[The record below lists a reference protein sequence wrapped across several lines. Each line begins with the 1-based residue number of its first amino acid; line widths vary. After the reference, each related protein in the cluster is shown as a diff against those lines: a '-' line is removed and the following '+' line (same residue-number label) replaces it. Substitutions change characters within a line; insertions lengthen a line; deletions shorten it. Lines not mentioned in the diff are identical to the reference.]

1 MNQTA
6 NTSSKKRRMRLPLYA
21 AGGAVVGF
29 ISSAAIT
36 KLPSDLNWT
45 LSVYYDYDLLF
56 ALIALVVLVTMIWNS
71 ISLART
77 PSVRPEEDD
86 DADDMEDHHSLMSPA
101 ERSLGN
107 AMMLSSF
114 GVIASFAWVALALSL
129 YASSRD
135 LPQSSNLFTL
145 GNLVAACI
153 AVIIVVVLQSATIKR
168 YNRYFPDRALDLNSR
183 NMKKDHFEKLDEG
196 EKWIV
201 YRAAYRSFQM
211 MNLLLGVGMAVSV
224 LYSILYNFVAFP
236 IVLLSV
242 IWMIN
247 LGVYFRETYRAQKQ

>member
-6 NTSSKKRRMRLPLYA
+6 NSSSKKRRMRLPLYA

-29 ISSAAIT
+29 ISSAMFT
-36 KLPSDLNWT
+36 KLPSDMNWT

-56 ALIALVVLVTMIWNS
+56 ALVALVVLVTMIWNS

-77 PSVRPEEDD
+77 PSVPPEEDD
-86 DADDMEDHHSLMSPA
+86 MDDMQEHHALMSPA
-101 ERSLGN
+101 ERSLGS

-114 GVIASFAWVALALSL
+114 SVIASFAWVALALSL

-135 LPQSSNLFTL
+135 LPKSTNLFTL

-153 AVIIVVVLQSATIKR
+153 AVIIVVVLQSVTIKR
-168 YNRYFPDRALDLNSR
+168 YNRYFPDRSLDLNSR

-201 YRAAYRSFQM
+201 YRAAYRSFQT
-211 MNLLLGVGMAVSV
+211 MNLLLGIGMAALV
-224 LYSILYNFVAFP
+224 LYSALFTFAAFP

-242 IWMIN
+242 IWIVN
-247 LGVYFRETYRAQKQ
+247 IGVYFRETYRAQKQ